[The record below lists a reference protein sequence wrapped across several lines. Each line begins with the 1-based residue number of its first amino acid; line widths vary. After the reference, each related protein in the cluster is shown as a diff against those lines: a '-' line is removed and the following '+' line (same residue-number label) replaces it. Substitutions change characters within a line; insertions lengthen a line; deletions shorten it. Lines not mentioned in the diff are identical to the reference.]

1 MTLFQ
6 LNQLGDEWKGVIV
19 SEGTLRSQ
27 DLINNLFKVLYQT
40 NTSFAQ
46 SFYNTW
52 EDIFTE
58 DWDNADPDDM
68 NQMLTELFDAM
79 DAIAPIGC
87 SFRATDD
94 DGACFMFINEIE
106 ED

>member
-6 LNQLGDEWKGVIV
+6 LNQLGDDWKGVIV
-19 SEGTLRSQ
+19 SEGTLRPQ

-40 NTSFAQ
+40 NTNFAQ
-46 SFYNTW
+46 DFYNTW

-58 DWDNADPDDM
+58 DLSNADSDDV

-79 DAIAPIGC
+79 DAIAQKVL
-87 SFRATDD
+87 
-94 DGACFMFINEIE
+94 
-106 ED
+106 

>member
-6 LNQLGDEWKGVIV
+6 LNQLDDEWKGVIV
-19 SEGTLRSQ
+19 SEGTLRPQ
-27 DLINNLFKVLYQT
+27 DLINSLFKVLYQT
-40 NTSFAQ
+40 NTNFAQ
-46 SFYNTW
+46 DFYNTW

-58 DWDNADPDDM
+58 DWDNADPDDV

-79 DAIAPIGC
+79 DAIAPVGY
-87 SFRATDD
+87 SFQATDD
-94 DGACFMFINEIE
+94 DGACFGFINQIE

>member
-6 LNQLGDEWKGVIV
+6 LNQLGDDWKGVIV
-19 SEGTLRSQ
+19 SEGTLRPQ

-40 NTSFAQ
+40 NTNFAQ
-46 SFYNTW
+46 DFYNTW

-58 DWDNADPDDM
+58 DLSNVDSDDV

-79 DAIAPIGC
+79 DAIAPIGYAFE
-87 SFRATDD
+87 SMDG
-94 DGACFMFINEIE
+94 DGACFGFVNQIE

>member
-19 SEGTLRSQ
+19 SDGTLRPR
-27 DLINNLFKVLYQT
+27 DLMNNLFKVLYQT
-40 NTSFAQ
+40 NTNFAQ
-46 SFYNTW
+46 DFYNTW

-58 DWDNADPDDM
+58 DWDNADPDDV

-79 DAIAPIGC
+79 DAIAPVGY
-87 SFRATDD
+87 SFQATDS
-94 DGACFMFINEIE
+94 DGACFGFINQIE